1 MPAWFISG
9 AELMAELLGFPGGV
23 AEALDRGVG
32 RSRIVG
38 IRPDSIT
45 WAMVDVD
52 VCLLNSLR

>member
-1 MPAWFISG
+1 
-9 AELMAELLGFPGGV
+9 MAELLGFPGGV

-52 VCLLNSLR
+52 VGLLNSLR